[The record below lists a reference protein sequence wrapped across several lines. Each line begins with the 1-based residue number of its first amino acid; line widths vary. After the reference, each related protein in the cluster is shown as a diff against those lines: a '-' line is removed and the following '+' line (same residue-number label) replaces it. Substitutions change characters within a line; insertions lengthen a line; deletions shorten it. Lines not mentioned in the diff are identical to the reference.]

1 MLRIRIA
8 LTLSVVTI
16 ALTPFERTQAQG
28 QKVDAPPAAVPVAAP
43 IEIPLE
49 LLASRPLIRGTVSTL
64 IVVPVKSVK
73 AAAPARSN
81 AALKVVSTPA
91 VADSVDTSVSAAPDA
106 ASSTSVSATADAA
119 TSTSVTATPDT
130 AAPTDS
136 TATAT
141 VTASATA
148 TAVAAPAAPTAPTTM
163 TMIGATAPVALLFDP
178 EARMNVIDG
187 GVPERLKVKLPPN
200 ATEFRFELGFEALN
214 LPRVAFVPGDT
225 SPYVPELGRDYRPR
239 GVVGLSLWK
248 DQLVTLDYLHW
259 KMRIEP
265 GRLAD
270 VDNVQIFAIDA
281 TSGQLRVPL
290 TVAGRELLCRIDP
303 LYPGGVVLPASY
315 LLELPLDGKPAA
327 VSYTD
332 MRDGSVAVREAKLNT
347 NITFAGIELDK
358 PTVLFGEVGT
368 GAVIGYQALA
378 GLTITYDMA
387 NGRARIGR

>member
-1 MLRIRIA
+1 MNRGWDTLRIRIA
-8 LTLSVVTI
+8 LTLSVVAI
-16 ALTPFERTQAQG
+16 ALTPIEGTPAQS
-28 QKVDAPPAAVPVAAP
+28 QKADTPPPAVPAAAP

-73 AAAPARSN
+73 AAAPAKSD
-81 AALKVVSTPA
+81 AALKVVSAAALTD
-91 VADSVDTSVSAAPDA
+91 VATSL
-106 ASSTSVSATADAA
+106 SSTADAA
-119 TSTSVTATPDT
+119 STSVAATPDT
-130 AAPTDS
+130 TAPTDS
-136 TATAT
+136 TATTTVTANET

-148 TAVAAPAAPTAPTTM
+148 TAVAAPAAPTSPTTM
-163 TMIGATAPVALLFDP
+163 TTIGATAPIALLFDP

-187 GVPERLKVKLPPN
+187 GVPERMKVKLPPN
-200 ATEFRFELGFEALN
+200 ATEFRFELGFETLN

-239 GVVGLSLWK
+239 GIVGLSLWK

-259 KMRIEP
+259 KMRVEP

-281 TSGQLRVPL
+281 ASGQLRVPL
-290 TVAGRELLCRIDP
+290 IVAGRELLCRIDP
-303 LYPGGVVLPASY
+303 LYPGGIVLPASY
-315 LLELPLDGKPAA
+315 LLELPLDGKPAP

-347 NITFAGIELDK
+347 NVTFAGIEMDK
-358 PTVLFGEVGT
+358 PTVLFGEIGT

-378 GLTITYDMA
+378 GLTITYDLA